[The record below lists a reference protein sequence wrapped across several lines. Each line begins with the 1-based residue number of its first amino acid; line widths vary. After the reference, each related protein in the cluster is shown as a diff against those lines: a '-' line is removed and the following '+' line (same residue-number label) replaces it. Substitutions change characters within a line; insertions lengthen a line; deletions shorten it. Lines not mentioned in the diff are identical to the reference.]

1 MRRGTVA
8 VLLWIGCLQGTT
20 AQEAPFGLEW
30 GPVTTVPRPSKVD
43 REANITALVYFQGRA
58 PASGPDTEEVVL
70 EVCQDEGL
78 QQVVWLS
85 RPLSEADLPSRY
97 EAIYREGVRRHGQ
110 PIGEA
115 APGMV
120 VWPGGRTLL
129 AVRRDASG
137 ERRLAMVSR
146 GDRYAACS
154 AAHASVTGH
163 PAGLH
168 VSRLLDPRKE
178 GPP

>member
-1 MRRGTVA
+1 MRPGIA
-8 VLLWIGCLQGTT
+8 GALLWIGCLQGAT

-43 REANITALVYFQGRA
+43 REANITALVYFHGRA
-58 PASGPDTEEVVL
+58 PASGSDTEEVVL
-70 EVCQDEGL
+70 EVCRDEGL
-78 QQVVWLS
+78 QQVIWLS
-85 RPLSEADLPSRY
+85 RPLSEAELPSRY
-97 EAIYREGVRRHGQ
+97 DAIYREGVRRHGQ
-110 PIGEA
+110 PLSAG

-120 VWPGGRTLL
+120 VWPGERILL
-129 AVRRDASG
+129 AVGGGAPG

-154 AAHASVTGH
+154 DAHEFATGH

-168 VSRLLDPRKE
+168 ASRLLDPRKE
-178 GPP
+178 GSP